1 MARATLLQRLAL
13 ASCALAVT
21 SLPAH
26 AQSYPTRPIR
36 LIIAANA
43 GGPQDILGRALGE
56 SFRTRTG
63 QSVVVEN
70 RPGGNFIIGAQ
81 ACKNAP
87 PDGYTIC
94 MFSIAAISIN
104 PHLYSNMGYDP
115 ENDLEPIINLGSARS
130 VLLLHGSIPVK
141 TVKDLGSWTRQH
153 PDKVNYASFGIGG
166 GAHLLIEWVKHTIDA
181 RMTHIPFPGAAPAL
195 MAFERGDLHL
205 LNPIPIPQVVEIIN
219 SKKGTGLLA
228 FGGRIPELPHVPT
241 PGEAGL
247 PPLMF
252 DNWFGLFAPA
262 GTPPERIGFLSRELM
277 AMVRDPAIRDR
288 YIEGLGFAAIG
299 NSAEEFKKSLPGYR
313 DHAGE
318 LVRLSGIRKT
328 EGAKP

>member
-1 MARATLLQRLAL
+1 MAHATLLQRIAIGL
-13 ASCALAVT
+13 CALTMT
-21 SLPAH
+21 SLPGH

-36 LIIAANA
+36 MIIAANA

-56 SFRTRTG
+56 SFRARTG
-63 QSVVVEN
+63 QTVVVEN

-104 PHLYSNMGYDP
+104 PHLYANMGYDP
-115 ENDLEPIINLGSARS
+115 EKDLEPIINLGSARS
-130 VLLLHGSIPVK
+130 VLLLHRSIPVT
-141 TVKDLGSWTRQH
+141 TVKELGIWTQQN

-166 GAHLLIEWVKHTIDA
+166 GAHLLIEWVKHTVSA
-181 RMTHIPFPGAAPAL
+181 RMTHIPFAGAAPAL

-262 GTPPERIGFLSRELM
+262 GTPSERIAFLSRELM
-277 AMVRDPAIRDR
+277 AMVRDPAIRER

-299 NSAEEFKKSLPGYR
+299 NSAEEFKNSLPAYR
-313 DHAGE
+313 DHARE
-318 LVRLSGIRKT
+318 LVRLSGIRQT
-328 EGAKP
+328 EAPKP